1 MTVEIEPENRFQIQ
15 LLTDFGI
22 YQSESR
28 FGQPWKKLLILWL
41 FFMPPKLVRTR
52 NGFGKMQ
59 EYHLRL
65 PFLLSNA
72 ETGLSIQIKEMQN
85 LTSCYYVAPKS
96 NIFVQYIPLVR
107 QLFSCQIKS
116 PRTSNLQSFSDSC
129 NISVLAIFPCAY
141 TNLALVCSWIDF
153 KNDSEKRRK
162 WNKAS
167 IFDRWTKVWILFVF
181 SSKKVMHFVSCDI
194 AHIISDLLKNDFD
207 IILTYFFICRNE
219 DRNQR
224 LKERLQEK
232 TTSFTEN
239 FKRRISS
246 DNLMRSR
253 ALKRSGTFKNIGNM
267 SMGRVRKSVV
277 FSE

>member
-15 LLTDFGI
+15 RSTDFGI

-153 KNDSEKRRK
+153 KNDS
-162 WNKAS
+162 
-167 IFDRWTKVWILFVF
+167 
-181 SSKKVMHFVSCDI
+181 
-194 AHIISDLLKNDFD
+194 
-207 IILTYFFICRNE
+207 
-219 DRNQR
+219 
-224 LKERLQEK
+224 
-232 TTSFTEN
+232 
-239 FKRRISS
+239 
-246 DNLMRSR
+246 
-253 ALKRSGTFKNIGNM
+253 
-267 SMGRVRKSVV
+267 
-277 FSE
+277 